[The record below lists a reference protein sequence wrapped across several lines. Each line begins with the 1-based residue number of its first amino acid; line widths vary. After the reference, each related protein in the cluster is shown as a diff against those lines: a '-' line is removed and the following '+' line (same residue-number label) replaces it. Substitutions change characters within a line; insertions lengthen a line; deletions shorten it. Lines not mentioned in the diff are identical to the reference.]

1 VLHPS
6 NPESLS
12 SKDLFRELLSDT
24 QLLVQRQVALAKLEA
39 RDQIKQELRVAKLL
53 GVGVAVAYAG
63 VILLLVTAALGI
75 GANVASLWMGALIVS
90 VVLLAIAAVVGGI
103 GWARRVRKPLPVS
116 TREVEREITWAKD
129 QVTT

>member
-1 VLHPS
+1 MLHPS

>member
-53 GVGVAVAYAG
+53 GIGVAVAYAG

-90 VVLLAIAAVVGGI
+90 VVLLAIAAVVGSI